1 MDNKFRSKSEIADLL
16 GIPRNTFVSYYTG
29 YRQIAT
35 PENRKKLFELTGIE
49 SFKSEKPN
57 KQEGGL
63 LKVWV
68 DSVID
73 IKAKPKTLREFNN
86 SSSKPFLE
94 IATELRNWFNN
105 QHQWETKKEF
115 ADFIGASRSTMKKVF
130 LGVREPKGDV
140 KHKLYDITKLTC
152 FKNDQN
158 QQLVQPKVE
167 HQPPAIEQ
175 PIQPTIEQGPIQP
188 AIQVE
193 PKMVRILKDDKTKEF
208 EINSMKEQLK
218 LSDDVYKLV
227 NLFYLLAKALEPFKY
242 GTSEQRKRV
251 KDNIPPEDLGYVIS
265 FLKAMYDEDN
275 FADFMFFSE
284 YHMKGDKS
292 E

>member
-152 FKNDQN
+152 FKNYQN

-193 PKMVRILKDDKTKEF
+193 PKMVRILKDNKTKEF
-208 EINSMKEQLK
+208 EINSE
-218 LSDDVYKLV
+218 DDVYKLV

-275 FADFMFFSE
+275 FTDFMFFSE

>member
-167 HQPPAIEQ
+167 HQPPIIEQ

-188 AIQVE
+188 TIQVE
-193 PKMVRILKDDKTKEF
+193 PKMVRILKDNKTKEF
-208 EINSMKEQLK
+208 EINSG
-218 LSDDVYKLV
+218 DDVYKLV

-242 GTSEQRKRV
+242 GTPEQRKRV

-275 FADFMFFSE
+275 FTDFMFFSE

>member
-193 PKMVRILKDDKTKEF
+193 PKMIRILKDDKTKEF
-208 EINSMKEQLK
+208 EINSMKEQL
-218 LSDDVYKLV
+218 DDVYKLV